1 MNIRPKLSAAP
12 LGYTLHKVDGTADA
26 YKAFGSALWD
36 EDAALALRVK
46 EMVFIRAS
54 IVNQCPT

>member
-12 LGYTLHKVDGTADA
+12 LGYTLTKVDGAADA
-26 YKAFGSALWD
+26 YKAFGSAIWS
-36 EDAALALRVK
+36 EESASSLRLK
-46 EMVFIRAS
+46 ELIFVRAS

>member
-12 LGYTLHKVDGTADA
+12 LGYTLTKVDGAADA
-26 YKAFGSALWD
+26 YKAFGTAIWSDESAVPVRLK
-36 EDAALALRVK
+36 ELIFLRT
-46 EMVFIRAS
+46 S